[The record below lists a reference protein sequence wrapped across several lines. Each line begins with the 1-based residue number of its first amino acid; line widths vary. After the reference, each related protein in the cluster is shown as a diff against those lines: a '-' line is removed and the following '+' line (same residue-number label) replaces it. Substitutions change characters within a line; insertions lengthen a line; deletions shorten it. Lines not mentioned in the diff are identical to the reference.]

1 MTVQGEQLTSN
12 ESVQEEDLGQR
23 LDAIGWGLFL
33 LMLGGLWLV
42 PEEWG
47 VPEGTWLI
55 GAGVIVL
62 GLILVRYLN
71 RLQVSGF
78 WMFMG
83 ALALGTG
90 LASVLGL
97 DLPVFPILLV
107 IAGAGILLKPL
118 FDRRRS

>member
-1 MTVQGEQLTSN
+1 MTVQGDRTMSKEN
-12 ESVQEEDLGQR
+12 VQEEDLGQR

-47 VPEGTWLI
+47 VPEGAWLI
-55 GAGVIVL
+55 GAGVIIL
-62 GLILVRYLN
+62 GLIAVRYIN
-71 RLQVSGF
+71 GLQVSGF
-78 WMFMG
+78 WLFLG

-97 DLPVFPILLV
+97 DLPVFPILII

-118 FDRRRS
+118 LNRMRS

>member
-1 MTVQGEQLTSN
+1 MTLRSDGQVT
-12 ESVQEEDLGQR
+12 EENARKEEFGQR
-23 LDAIGWGLFL
+23 LDALGWGLFL
-33 LMLGGLWLV
+33 IMLGGLWLV
-42 PEEWG
+42 PEDWG

-55 GAGVIVL
+55 GTGVIIL
-62 GLILVRYLN
+62 GLILVRYIN
-71 RLQVSGF
+71 GLQISGF
-78 WMFMG
+78 WLFLG

-118 FDRRRS
+118 FDRMRS

>member
-1 MTVQGEQLTSN
+1 MTVQGDQLASN
-12 ESVQEEDLGQR
+12 ENVQEEDLGQR
-23 LDAIGWGLFL
+23 LDAMGWGLFL

-47 VPEGTWLI
+47 VPEGAWLI
-55 GAGVIVL
+55 GTGVIVL
-62 GLILVRYLN
+62 GLSLVRYLN
-71 RLQVSGF
+71 ALKISGF
-78 WMFMG
+78 WLFLG

-118 FDRRRS
+118 FDRMRS

>member
-1 MTVQGEQLTSN
+1 MTVQGDQLASKEN
-12 ESVQEEDLGQR
+12 VQEELGQR

-47 VPEGTWLI
+47 MPEGAWLI
-55 GAGVIVL
+55 GAGVIIL
-62 GLILVRYLN
+62 GLIAVRYITG
-71 RLQVSGF
+71 LQVSGF
-78 WMFMG
+78 WLFLG
-83 ALALGTG
+83 ALAFGTG

>member
-1 MTVQGEQLTSN
+1 MTLQSDQLTSN
-12 ESVQEEDLGQR
+12 ENVQKEELGQR

-33 LMLGGLWLV
+33 VMLGGLWLV

-47 VPEGTWLI
+47 VPEGTWPI
-55 GAGVIVL
+55 GTGVIVL
-62 GLILVRYLN
+62 GLIAVRYL
-71 RLQVSGF
+71 RGLQVSGF
-78 WMFMG
+78 WLFLG

-107 IAGAGILLKPL
+107 IAGAGILLRPL
-118 FDRRRS
+118 IDMMRS

>member
-1 MTVQGEQLTSN
+1 MTLQGDRLTSSEN
-12 ESVQEEDLGQR
+12 SQSEDVGQR

-33 LMLGGLWLV
+33 LMLGALWLV

-47 VPEGTWLI
+47 VPEGAWLI
-55 GAGVIVL
+55 GAGVIIL

-71 RLQVSGF
+71 GLQVSGF
-78 WMFMG
+78 WLFLG

-97 DLPVFPILLV
+97 DLPVFPILLI

-118 FDRRRS
+118 LDRMRS

>member
-1 MTVQGEQLTSN
+1 M
-12 ESVQEEDLGQR
+12 
-23 LDAIGWGLFL
+23 
-33 LMLGGLWLV
+33 
-42 PEEWG
+42 
-47 VPEGTWLI
+47 
-55 GAGVIVL
+55 IVL

-118 FDRRRS
+118 FDRMRS

>member
-1 MTVQGEQLTSN
+1 MTVQGDQLTSN
-12 ESVQEEDLGQR
+12 ENVQEEDLGQR

-42 PEEWG
+42 PQEWG

-55 GAGVIVL
+55 GTGVIVL
-62 GLILVRYLN
+62 GLSLVRYLN
-71 RLQVSGF
+71 GLKVSGF
-78 WMFMG
+78 WLFLG

-97 DLPVFPILLV
+97 DLPVFPVLII
-107 IAGAGILLKPL
+107 IAGAGILLRPVI
-118 FDRRRS
+118 DRMRS

>member
-1 MTVQGEQLTSN
+1 MTVQGDQLTGKEN
-12 ESVQEEDLGQR
+12 VQEESLGQR

-62 GLILVRYLN
+62 GLTLVRYLN
-71 RLQVSGF
+71 GLQVSGF
-78 WMFMG
+78 WLFLG
-83 ALALGTG
+83 ALALGSG

-107 IAGAGILLKPL
+107 IAGAAILARPL
-118 FDRRRS
+118 FDRMRS

>member
-1 MTVQGEQLTSN
+1 MTVQGDQLASSEN
-12 ESVQEEDLGQR
+12 AQEEGLGQR
-23 LDAIGWGLFL
+23 LDAMGWGLFL
-33 LMLGGLWLV
+33 VMLGGLWLV
-42 PEEWG
+42 PDEWG

-55 GAGVIVL
+55 GTGVIVL
-62 GLILVRYLN
+62 GLILVRYLSG
-71 RLQVSGF
+71 LQVSGF
-78 WMFMG
+78 WLFLG

-118 FDRRRS
+118 IDRMRS